1 MPILSTDV
9 GDIEKMIPSAE
20 YGFVAKIGDID
31 SISEKL
37 SQAIASSK
45 TDLRIMVEKEK
56 TYLMHAFSMK
66 NQLVAIENY
75 YKLVLGENSGKL
87 S

>member
-1 MPILSTDV
+1 M
-9 GDIEKMIPSAE
+9 
-20 YGFVAKIGDID
+20 AK
-31 SISEKL
+31 
-37 SQAIASSK
+37 SK
-45 TDLRIMVEKEK
+45 TNLMAMAEKEK

>member
-1 MPILSTDV
+1 MA
-9 GDIEKMIPSAE
+9 MA
-20 YGFVAKIGDID
+20 
-31 SISEKL
+31 
-37 SQAIASSK
+37 
-45 TDLRIMVEKEK
+45 EKEK
-56 TYLMHAFSMK
+56 TYLMRAFSMK